1 MIERDYIKRI
11 IQQFFEVLGAVLN
24 KAQRDEPSLEH
35 THQQLNDLCLRYIQT
50 DLDSL
55 LHLPIAEFNAHIAEL
70 TGQPTER
77 SMANLT
83 MLAEL
88 LYHHATLMPQ
98 CTAEHLSKAL
108 YALQQL
114 DHSSQTFSLVRQQ
127 RIAALKAM
135 KDKKACP
142 LT

>member
-11 IQQFFEVLGAVLN
+11 IQQFFEVLGTVLN

-35 THQQLNDLCLRYIQT
+35 THQQLNNLCLQYAQT

-55 LHLPIAEFNAHIAEL
+55 ISLPLAEFNAHIDGPTA
-70 TGQPTER
+70 QPTER
-77 SMANLT
+77 NMANLT
-83 MLAEL
+83 ILAEL
-88 LYHHATLMPQ
+88 LYQHTTITQQ
-98 CTAEHLSKAL
+98 CAENQICKAL

-114 DHSSQTFSLVRQQ
+114 DHSRQTFSLVRQQ